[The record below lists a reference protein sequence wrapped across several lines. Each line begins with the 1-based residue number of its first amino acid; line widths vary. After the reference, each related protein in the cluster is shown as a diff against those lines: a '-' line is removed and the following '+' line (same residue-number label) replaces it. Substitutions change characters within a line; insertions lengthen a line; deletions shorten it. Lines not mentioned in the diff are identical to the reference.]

1 MKIMASMIL
10 SLSLLVTGC
19 GTVVPHNSTGGP
31 TTTSNSAN
39 GASIGQANSVPAVPE
54 SPLVGHPAP
63 NFDLKTL
70 NEKTTV
76 ALHDLLGKQ
85 PILINAWASWCPPC
99 QQETPDLVAMSKKY
113 AGKIQ
118 FVGVNMTSDHDSV
131 TAAKAF
137 VHKYGVTYLTLL
149 DLKGSFFKDYQI
161 IGYPTTFI
169 LEPNGTAQNVHVG
182 LLTRSQ
188 MESLIANALK
198 SSKTTQSKA

>member
-1 MKIMASMIL
+1 MKTMVSWIL

-19 GTVVPHNSTGGP
+19 GIVVPDNSTGGP
-31 TTTSNSAN
+31 TTASNSAN
-39 GASIGQANSVPAVPE
+39 GTSIGQSSQLPTAPE

-70 NEKTTV
+70 NEQSSV
-76 ALHDLLGKQ
+76 SLRDLLGKQ

-99 QQETPDLVAMSKKY
+99 QQETPDLVTMSKKY

-118 FVGVNMTSDHDSV
+118 FVGVNMTSDHDSA

-137 VHKYGVTYLTLL
+137 VHQYGVTYPTLL
-149 DLKGSFFKDYQI
+149 DLQGSFSKDYQI

-169 LEPNGTAQNVHVG
+169 LEPNGTVQNVHVG

-188 MESLIANALK
+188 MESLITEALK
-198 SSKTTQSKA
+198 SSKTT

>member
-1 MKIMASMIL
+1 MKTMVSWIL

-31 TTTSNSAN
+31 TTASNSAS
-39 GASIGQANSVPAVPE
+39 GASLPTAPE

-63 NFDLKTL
+63 NFNLKTL
-70 NEKTTV
+70 NEQTSV
-76 ALHDLLGKQ
+76 SLHELLGKQ

-137 VHKYGVTYLTLL
+137 VHQYGITYPTLL

-169 LEPNGTAQNVHVG
+169 VEPNGTVQNVHVG
-182 LLTRSQ
+182 LLTQSQ
-188 MESLIANALK
+188 MESLIANATK
-198 SSKTTQSKA
+198 SSKTTP

>member
-1 MKIMASMIL
+1 MKTMVSWIL

-19 GTVVPHNSTGGP
+19 GTVVPDNSTGGP
-31 TTTSNSAN
+31 TTSSNSAN
-39 GASIGQANSVPAVPE
+39 GASIRQSSQLPTAPE

-137 VHKYGVTYLTLL
+137 VHKYGITYPTLL

-169 LEPNGTAQNVHVG
+169 LEPNGMVQNVHVG
-182 LLTRSQ
+182 LLTRTQ
-188 MESLIANALK
+188 MESLIAGALK
-198 SSKTTQSKA
+198 SSKTT